1 MFIKI
6 VLLKKYKLDLQ
17 LKQLNTQNQ
26 KKTNACQRQ
35 TQTGL
40 KQEEIKP
47 FLNKQKEEY

>member
-26 KKTNACQRQ
+26 KNACQRQ
-35 TQTGL
+35 TQTRL
-40 KQEEIKP
+40 KQEKIKP
-47 FLNKQKEEY
+47 TSNKQKEEY